1 MILRMA
7 KSTFSNVFKYLGLL
21 EYKDRK
27 KVLYIAIVQILSG
40 FLDLLGIIVIGFIGT
55 LAISG
60 IQNNVNTG
68 GVNSILQKFG
78 MGDYSLQVQIAIL
91 SIVAVF
97 VLLSKTIFSLYFTRK
112 IISFFSTRAAQ
123 LSTKLIA
130 RLLKSSL
137 LTIQKKSVQENLYA
151 LTTGVEVIMLQ
162 VLSTVLVVIS
172 DMSLLIILIVTLFF
186 VDQLTTILTFIIFGI
201 IGSFLYF
208 RMHKKAR
215 ALGSM
220 SSLLTIKSSNGVVEA
235 LSAFREIVVK
245 NKRNYYVDSLSKTRY
260 EIADAR
266 AQINFMPYISKYVV
280 EFSVVLVAVI
290 IGAIQFLF
298 NNSIA
303 AISTIGIF
311 LAAGTRIAP
320 ALLRIQQGLIAISTS
335 HGQAIPTLELI
346 RYLDSVN
353 GVSKKFKA
361 ESSGEGFT
369 PSIKLEDVSFGYE
382 DYEPLNL
389 IKINLNIQAGQFVAI
404 VGPSGSGK
412 TTLIDVILGLLPI
425 KSGKVLISN
434 KEPDQAIHFWPGSI
448 SYVPQDVFLSN
459 SSIRENVALGVDK
472 DEISDDLVIQALRSA
487 SLGDFLDLLPEG
499 LDTLVGENGSKFSG
513 GQRQRLG
520 IARALYTNPK
530 IILLDEATS
539 SLDAETERSVSNSLS
554 ALKGERTLVV
564 IAHRLSTIKDADLVV
579 YLENGH
585 IMSTGTFEQVR
596 NDVPDFE
603 SQAQIMGL

>member
-1 MILRMA
+1 MIFRMA
-7 KSTFSNVFKYLGLL
+7 KSSFSNIVKYLGLL

-68 GVNSILQKFG
+68 GANSILQKFG
-78 MGDYSLQVQIAIL
+78 MGDYSLQVQIGIL

-112 IISFFSTRAAQ
+112 IIYFFSTRAAQ

-130 RLLKSSL
+130 RLLKSTL

-186 VDQLTTILTFIIFGI
+186 VDQVTTLITFIIFGI

-208 RMHKKAR
+208 RMHKRAR

-220 SSLLTIKSSNGVVEA
+220 SSMLTIKSSNGVVEA

-245 NKRNYYVDSLSKTRY
+245 NKRIYYVNSLSKTRY

-280 EFSVVLVAVI
+280 EFSVVLIAVI

-335 HGQAIPTLELI
+335 HGQAVPTLELI
-346 RYLDSVN
+346 SYLDNVN
-353 GVSKKFKA
+353 GGSK
-361 ESSGEGFT
+361 ELIVGSSGEDFT
-369 PSIKLEDVSFGYE
+369 PSIKLENVSFGYE
-382 DYEPLNL
+382 DHEPLNL

-425 KSGKVLISN
+425 NSGKVLISN
-434 KEPDQAIHFWPGSI
+434 REPDQAIHSWPGYI

-472 DEISDDLVIQALRSA
+472 DEISDNLVIQALRSA
-487 SLGDFLDLLPEG
+487 SLGDFLDFLPEG

-530 IILLDEATS
+530 IIILDEATS
-539 SLDAETERSVSNSLS
+539 SLDAETEKSISNSLS
-554 ALKGERTLVV
+554 ALKGERTIVV

-579 YLENGH
+579 YLEDGQ
-585 IMSTGTFEQVR
+585 IVSTGTFDQVR
-596 NDVPDFE
+596 INVPDFE